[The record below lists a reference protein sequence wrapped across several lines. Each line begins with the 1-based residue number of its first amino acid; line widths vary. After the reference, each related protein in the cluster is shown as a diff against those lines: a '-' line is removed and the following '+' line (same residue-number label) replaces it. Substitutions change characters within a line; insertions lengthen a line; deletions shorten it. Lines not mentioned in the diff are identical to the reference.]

1 MKTKK
6 KEWIREIDMKY
17 NVKVLW
23 SFIKKYKLW
32 AYSIVFVT
40 FCIELVVFLDN
51 FIFKYLIDK
60 GTAFNAGD
68 LSAELFG
75 KIILFTVLIYFGA
88 HFLESVF
95 WFMRIRFLNVLD
107 AKVMSDLE
115 KKSFWHI
122 MNLSYKYHSDKKTG
136 SIISQFTRG
145 VNKVESFIDAFMF
158 HFFPIVFR
166 LLLSIGIILYFDVKT
181 AIVLTIMATVYL
193 IVGITITNIQKVP
206 QAVANYREDI
216 LKQNLS
222 DVFLNV
228 ETVKYFAKEK
238 RTFRYFSNLSNI
250 LRDARKN
257 FWDYFSWH
265 AGIQTT
271 VIGLGIGGIL
281 YFSFNGFLRGELTLG
296 TITLIY
302 AAVWKLIPVLF
313 GFIHGY
319 RQFIRSTVDVDAL
332 FAMFKEENEV
342 KDKENAKKLQVK
354 DAVIKFENVSF
365 AYPKG
370 KQKISS
376 MAVLKDFNLTIKK
389 NTKVALVGPSGSGKT
404 TVVRLLY
411 RLFDIDEGKII
422 IDDQDISLVTQKS
435 LRQSLSVVTQEPL
448 LFDNTLYFNIAYANP
463 TATKKQVWK
472 AIRFAQLD
480 KFIARLPYKENTVVG
495 ERGVKLSG
503 GEKQRVSIAR
513 ALLANKKILVLDE
526 ATSALDSETE
536 KDIQK
541 ALVKLMNNRTSIIIA
556 HRLSTI
562 MKADII
568 VVMDKGKIV
577 EVGSH
582 KELANKRGGLYKRLW
597 DLQQGGGLG

>member
-1 MKTKK
+1 MNFVKK
-6 KEWIREIDMKY
+6 IVSSIRDLFSKKAESASQKNVAVASEEIETSGESKFL
-17 NVKVLW
+17 KVSKQVSAFL
-23 SFIKKYKLW
+23 
-32 AYSIVFVT
+32 YS
-40 FCIELVVFLDN
+40 
-51 FIFKYLIDK
+51 YLK
-60 GTAFNAGD
+60 
-68 LSAELFG
+68 
-75 KIILFTVLIYFGA
+75 
-88 HFLESVF
+88 
-95 WFMRIRFLNVLD
+95 
-107 AKVMSDLE
+107 
-115 KKSFWHI
+115 
-122 MNLSYKYHSDKKTG
+122 
-136 SIISQFTRG
+136 
-145 VNKVESFIDAFMF
+145 
-158 HFFPIVFR
+158 R
-166 LLLSIGIILYFDVKT
+166 LLLFVLSLINTMMQPMIKISKKHPIAFWAAVILHASLLFGLLYANVEKWDT
-181 AIVLTIMATVYL
+181 
-193 IVGITITNIQKVP
+193 P
-206 QAVANYREDI
+206 QATAVSQAAPVQAVMIDMEIIEAEQDR
-216 LKQNLS
+216 LK
-222 DVFLNV
+222 DVEKQKQKKLKN
-228 ETVKYFAKEK
+228 EEK
-238 RTFRYFSNLSNI
+238 RSET
-250 LRDARKN
+250 
-257 FWDYFSWH
+257 
-265 AGIQTT
+265 
-271 VIGLGIGGIL
+271 
-281 YFSFNGFLRGELTLG
+281 
-296 TITLIY
+296 
-302 AAVWKLIPVLF
+302 
-313 GFIHGY
+313 
-319 RQFIRSTVDVDAL
+319 
-332 FAMFKEENEV
+332 
-342 KDKENAKKLQVK
+342 AKKDQ
-354 DAVIKFENVSF
+354 
-365 AYPKG
+365 
-370 KQKISS
+370 
-376 MAVLKDFNLTIKK
+376 
-389 NTKVALVGPSGSGKT
+389 KVALVGPSGGGKT
-404 TVVRLLY
+404 TVIKLLY